1 MPTGMSWA
9 TYLKMFAAS
18 LLTMCAGTE
27 VVHRC
32 TGELKTELLGLKK
45 RQEPQISQQ

>member
-27 VVHRC
+27 VVHRYH
-32 TGELKTELLGLKK
+32 
-45 RQEPQISQQ
+45 QQDKFSEVKYLIQSHICDRF